1 MYKRQEEPSILARY
15 LIDLSKAFSN
25 FYNENK
31 IIGEEKD
38 LQDARIYLTECVGRV
53 LKPVSYTHLN
63 IKNENKSKF

>member
-53 LKPVSYTHLN
+53 LKQGAYLLGMEMP
-63 IKNENKSKF
+63 NKM